1 MQLIDVGEAL
11 MRVTDAPVRTMDSL
25 TTKAFIYAAIKT
37 LPTID
42 AEPVVHGRWSKQ
54 KDGTLDCSACRSTAP
69 YKEDWYGEVI
79 EAPIYPRCPYC
90 GAIMDGGGS
99 K

>member
-1 MQLIDVGEAL
+1 MRLIDADHFERVLMAMPDDELCEDCCYNVVNKLDEA
-11 MRVTDAPVRTMDSL
+11 
-25 TTKAFIYAAIKT
+25 
-37 LPTID
+37 PTIE
-42 AEPVVHGRWSKQ
+42 AEPVVHGRWIKQ

-79 EAPIYPRCPYC
+79 EAPVYPRCPYC